1 MYELVIKNGM
11 ILDGTG
17 SDAFAADVA
26 VEGGKIVKVA
36 QNIQG
41 GEKVIDATGL
51 VVTPGFV
58 DSHSHSDSAIIKNP
72 EQIEKCEQGITTS
85 IAGQCGSTDYPARD
99 AETGE
104 IETLGQF
111 LAKARQIPQ
120 GSNLAVLVG
129 HRALRRS
136 TMGLENREP
145 TAEELEKM
153 KELLAEGIRNG
164 APGLSFGL
172 VYTPSCYSRTPEL
185 IELAKVAAA
194 EGGVVAAH
202 LRNEGDTVVEAVEE
216 FISVIKASGA
226 RGVISHHKAMKKE
239 NWGKVQK
246 TLALVDQANAEGCDI
261 YFDVYPYVASSTS
274 LSSRLVPKEYLTGGH
289 DGMVEVLSNPEL
301 RQKIKEIDKKLWGE
315 DLSWI
320 LIVQYPVCKAY
331 EGLNLA
337 QIAELRG
344 QDHYDAAFD
353 LLRDSANTCSAC
365 FFAMCEEDVR
375 TVMSHPRT
383 MIGTDGAVVAE
394 RDVYHP
400 RTRGTFTRV
409 LGRYV
414 REAKVTTLPEMI
426 RKMTSLPAQVYGLK
440 DKGYIR
446 EGLDADICVFD
457 PDKIIDRCDFI
468 HCHERAEGLNYVIVG
483 GQVVAENAVYTGAR
497 PGKVLL
503 KGQEML

>member
-17 SDAFAADVA
+17 SDGFVADVA
-26 VEGGKIVKVA
+26 VENGKIVKVA
-36 QNIQG
+36 ANIEG
-41 GEKVIDATGL
+41 GEKIIDATGL

-72 EQIEKCEQGITTS
+72 EQIEKAEQGITTS
-85 IAGQCGSTDYPARD
+85 IAGQCGVTAYPKRD

-104 IETLGQF
+104 VKTMGQF
-111 LAKARQIPQ
+111 LERARQIPQ
-120 GSNLAVLVG
+120 GSNIAVLVG
-129 HRALRRS
+129 HSALRKS
-136 TMGLENREP
+136 TIGLEDREP

-153 KELLAEGIRNG
+153 KELLAEGIRSG

-194 EGGVVAAH
+194 EGGIVAAH

-226 RGVISHHKAMKKE
+226 RGVISHHKTMKQS
-239 NWGKVQK
+239 NWGKVKK

-261 YFDVYPYVASSTS
+261 YFDVYPYIASKTT
-274 LSSRLVPKEYLTGGH
+274 LTSRLVPMEYRTAGPKGITQ
-289 DGMVEVLSNPEL
+289 VLSDPEL
-301 RQKIKEIDKKLWGE
+301 RAKIKQIDKERWGE
-315 DLSWI
+315 DLSWMM
-320 LIVQYPVCKAY
+320 VVEYPKNKAY

-344 QDHYDAAFD
+344 QDHYDAVFD
-353 LLRDSANTCSAC
+353 MMRDCPEPCSAC
-365 FFAMCEEDVR
+365 FFAMCEEDVE
-375 TVMSHPRT
+375 TVMAHPRT
-383 MIGTDGAVVAE
+383 MIGTDGGVAG
-394 RDVYHP
+394 DKAIYHP
-400 RTRGTFTRV
+400 RVRGTFTRV

-457 PDKIIDRCDFI
+457 PDKIIDHCDFI

-483 GQVVAENAVYTGAR
+483 GQVVAENAVHTGAR